1 MPNYDNPFDEQ
12 NTEDA
17 AGKKIAPG
25 AHGEWLHPDVKKKIM
40 QMREEELKKRQNK
53 KKKKK

>member
-53 KKKKK
+53 KKKK